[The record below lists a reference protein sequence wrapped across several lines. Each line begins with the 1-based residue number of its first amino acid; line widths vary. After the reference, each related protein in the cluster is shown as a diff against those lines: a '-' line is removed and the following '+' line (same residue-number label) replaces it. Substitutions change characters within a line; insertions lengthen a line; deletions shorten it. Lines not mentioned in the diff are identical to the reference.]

1 MKRIKY
7 FGYYD
12 FLDSDDNRNI
22 VLSAVNKMDYIIDS
36 LNDINIGVDIVS
48 FSGINGDKWRF
59 SNYKKISKGINTLYL
74 FPAVSCPRIFKPI
87 FRWLFTLYFI
97 LWVILH
103 CAKGEQV
110 IVYHSLGYT
119 GIFNFL
125 RKILHLEIIGEIE
138 EIYQDVK
145 NSFSESKKKS
155 EFEFIENCTKYIL
168 PSILLGNKINKSGKP
183 ELIVHGVYKETC
195 RYYGKFEDNKIHV
208 VYAGTFDPNKGGAQI
223 ALDAAK
229 YLNSNFHL
237 HLIGFGSQ
245 DDLNNIFRAIET
257 IEQHASATVSYD
269 GLLRG
274 REFDS
279 FLQKCHIGLSPQ
291 NPEDDF
297 NDTSFPSKVL
307 TYMANGLKVVS
318 FKIKVLTTSKLDNLL
333 YYPSEFSPKALADT
347 IMTIDVNSACNGN
360 MLHELD
366 AKFKTDLKSFLTFD
380 TK

>member
-1 MKRIKY
+1 M
-7 FGYYD
+7 
-12 FLDSDDNRNI
+12 
-22 VLSAVNKMDYIIDS
+22 
-36 LNDINIGVDIVS
+36 
-48 FSGINGDKWRF
+48 
-59 SNYKKISKGINTLYL
+59 
-74 FPAVSCPRIFKPI
+74 
-87 FRWLFTLYFI
+87 
-97 LWVILH
+97 
-103 CAKGEQV
+103 
-110 IVYHSLGYT
+110 
-119 GIFNFL
+119 
-125 RKILHLEIIGEIE
+125 HLEIIGEIE

-366 AKFKTDLKSFLTFD
+366 AKFKTDLKSFLTID